1 MDHNYYMLGVAA
13 GMATVIL
20 VMALWRRRLRKRC
33 QEEYDERQLILRGKC
48 YRVAFFT
55 LVLLLAFNGGVAAFL
70 GRSWAQP
77 GVDGL
82 LLLFA
87 ATGVFVVSA
96 IWQDAY
102 VPVTDS
108 AGKYCILMGLVMLAQ
123 VPAVVSHIQM
133 GDYIEGGQITSSV
146 LPLASLL
153 LFTVVFLAIVL
164 RTQWRRKD
172 DGEDE

>member
-1 MDHNYYMLGVAA
+1 MEHNYYMLGVAA

-20 VMALWRRRLRKRC
+20 VMTLWRRSRRKRFP
-33 QEEYDERQLILRGKC
+33 EEYDERQLILRGKC

-55 LVLLLAFNGGVAAFL
+55 LMLLLAFNGGVTAYL

-87 ATGVFVVSA
+87 ATGVFAVSA

-102 VPVTDS
+102 VPVSYS
-108 AGKYCILMGLVMLAQ
+108 AGRYCILMGIVMLAQ
-123 VPAVVSHIQM
+123 LPAVISHIQA
-133 GDYIEGGQITSSV
+133 GDYIVGGQVTGAV
-146 LPLASLL
+146 LSLACLL
-153 LFTVVFLAIVL
+153 LFAVVFLAIVL